1 MQGALT
7 PFCRLSPDATFY
19 VSNVIY
25 LLILAVRI
33 EVVKRYKKND
43 NGLEAYVVYVQ
54 PNEWRIS
61 GEGICTGYC
70 GRYIYDN
77 FGGVEVEVEV
87 TLLIASWK

>member
-33 EVVKRYKKND
+33 EVVKRYKKMTMVWKRTWYMCN
-43 NGLEAYVVYVQ
+43 
-54 PNEWRIS
+54 PSS
-61 GEGICTGYC
+61 GEYQVKAYALVI
-70 GRYIYDN
+70 
-77 FGGVEVEVEV
+77 VEGTFTIILAV
-87 TLLIASWK
+87 